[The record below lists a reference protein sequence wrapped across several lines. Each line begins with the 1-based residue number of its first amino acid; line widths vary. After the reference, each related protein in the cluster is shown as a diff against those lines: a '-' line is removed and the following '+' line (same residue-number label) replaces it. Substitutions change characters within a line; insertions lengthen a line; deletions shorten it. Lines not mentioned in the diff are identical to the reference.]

1 MKRYTKK
8 PKPASRKTLERNL
21 RKAEH
26 TIAAQ
31 SVLLKEKTETVQK
44 LRGGLQSAQSR
55 VRELE
60 ERLDGIFRRGE
71 FFRVDGYIQDFPRP
85 LEIDMPAVRLCLD
98 LGVREFRMPRSYDI
112 QHLKAHIVDMLLRDA
127 KGKLIEALRVL

>member
-8 PKPASRKTLERNL
+8 PKPASRKTLERDL
-21 RKAEH
+21 RKAE
-26 TIAAQ
+26 A
-31 SVLLKEKTETVQK
+31 LLKEQSVIIAGKTETIQR

-60 ERLDGIFRRGE
+60 ARLDGIFRREE
-71 FFRVDGYIQDFPRP
+71 FFRVNGYIQDFPRS
-85 LEIDMPAVRLCLD
+85 LEIGMPAVRLCLD
-98 LGVREFRMPRSYDI
+98 LGVREFRMPRSYDA

-127 KGKLIEALRVL
+127 KGKLIEALRVV